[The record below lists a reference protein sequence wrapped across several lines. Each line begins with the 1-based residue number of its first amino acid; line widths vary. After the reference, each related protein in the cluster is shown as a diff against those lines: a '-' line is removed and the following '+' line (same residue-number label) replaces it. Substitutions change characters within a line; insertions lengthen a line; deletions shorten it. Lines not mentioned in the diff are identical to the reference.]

1 MKKYLLLLPI
11 ISTTAFAN
19 DNLNSFIPKNFRLIE
34 SYCQADFNKDGQKDC
49 VLLIKDTKKSAWETN
64 TMGKLV
70 DRNRRGIVI
79 LFKTQNGYQKIL
91 ENKALFASENEEG
104 GVYYAPELEIETRGN
119 KLRFNYEHGRYG
131 SWTYLFDYRTIDNKT
146 DFYLIGYDLN
156 SNHGPYINYTQ
167 SVNFLT
173 GKYRHQ
179 ENLDKE
185 RKTETPKF
193 KTTWYDLPKNPVVKL
208 KDIEDIDGFGY
219 ELESLLYQIGNPND

>member
-49 VLLIKDTKKSAWETN
+49 VLLIKDTKKSAWET
-64 TMGKLV
+64 TIGDKKV
-70 DRNRRGIVI
+70 DRNRRGLII
-79 LFKTQNGYQKIL
+79 LFKNQNGYQKVL
-91 ENKALFASENEEG
+91 ENKALFASENEDG
-104 GVYYAPELEIETRGN
+104 GVYHAPILNIETKNN
-119 KLRFNYEHGRYG
+119 KLAFYYEHGRYG
-131 SWTYLFDYRTIDNKT
+131 GWTYLFDYRTIDNKT

-193 KTTWYDLPKNPVVKL
+193 KTTWYDLPKNSVVKL

-219 ELESLLYQIGNPND
+219 ELDSLLYQIGNPND